1 MKKKLRTYIDTARH
15 HCLRATPASVFIDGV
30 ALLMTTLFYWIYFQI
45 FLFVHDLFP
54 EPELPRLASLTDE
67 WGDQWTITARLAF
80 ELVALGV
87 LWRYLTPKR
96 VYRYW
101 LVPIKEVASP
111 FVQSWKGV
119 AKTLVTIVCFFC
131 LSVGAPIA
139 LIRLYDYYRPRTPHS
154 SHLNDDELLR
164 EAIRQ
169 GPVLSSSATPCYS
182 TDQEVTSKPED

>member
-1 MKKKLRTYIDTARH
+1 MKKKLRTYIDTARL

-30 ALLMTTLFYWIYFQI
+30 ALLMTTFCYWIYFQI

-54 EPELPRLASLTDE
+54 VPDSFFASLMDE
-67 WGDQWTITARLAF
+67 SGDQWTITARLAF

-101 LVPIKEVASP
+101 LVPIKEIASP

-131 LSVGAPIA
+131 LSVGAAIGFS
-139 LIRLYDYYRPRTPHS
+139 RLYDYKYPPTPRS
-154 SHLNDDELLR
+154 SHLNEDRMWEL
-164 EAIRQ
+164 RQ
-169 GPVLSSSATPCYS
+169 LPILSSSATPCYS
-182 TDQEVTSKPED
+182 SDQETTSKPQD